1 MTQRPF
7 RFLCALAAV
16 VLLSA
21 CSSLPENLKTET
33 PDVVTSYQEWQPEAQ
48 ANAEVRLGGLIAD
61 VKNLKDQ
68 TRIEVVN
75 LPINSV
81 GKPDINQ
88 EPQGRF
94 VAYVDGFADPVTL
107 SEGRLISLLGKSQGR
122 EQGKVGDYAYDFPVM
137 KASGF
142 HLWRIEERIIVHDF
156 DSYLYPCRGLYCSDV
171 RYGTRQGKVIQEV
184 K

>member
-1 MTQRPF
+1 MTTRPF
-7 RFLCALAAV
+7 QLLFALAGV
-16 VLLSA
+16 LLLSA
-21 CSSLPENLKTET
+21 CSSLPDNLKTDNPE
-33 PDVVTSYQEWQPEAQ
+33 VVTDYQVWQSSRGQ
-48 ANAEVRLGGLIAD
+48 NVEVRLGGLIAD

-75 LPINSV
+75 LPIGSS

-88 EPQGRF
+88 EPEGRF
-94 VAYVDGFADPVTL
+94 VAYVDGFADPMTL
-107 SEGRLISLLGKSQGR
+107 STGRLISLLGQSQGR
-122 EQGKVGDYAYDFPVM
+122 EQGKVGEYSYDFPVM